1 MLVLVIGSSVINS
14 HRPKYKIDAVISRN
28 RRGRRSCQKKP
39 DRNHRSRNLKLV
51 KIKLELSLVSAMGS
65 ISPTKNH
72 ALVFGASGITGWA
85 IVNAILNNY
94 PSPETFHRITALTNR
109 PLSHDAAQWPASD
122 NLQVVYGLDLLRGD
136 QAALE
141 SEMKQRV
148 RDMQTVTHVYFFAYV
163 MDMNAKKEIQV
174 NVDLLR
180 RAVTAVENL
189 SPQLKFVVLP
199 TGTKV
204 GRTHP

>member
-1 MLVLVIGSSVINS
+1 
-14 HRPKYKIDAVISRN
+14 
-28 RRGRRSCQKKP
+28 
-39 DRNHRSRNLKLV
+39 
-51 KIKLELSLVSAMGS
+51 MGS
-65 ISPTKNH
+65 ISPTNNH

-94 PSPETFHRITALTNR
+94 PSPDTFDRVTALTNR
-109 PLSHDAAQWPASD
+109 PLPPDVAQWPASD
-122 NLQVVYGLDLLRGD
+122 KLQVGSGLDLLRGD

-141 SEMKQRV
+141 REMKQRV
-148 RDMQTVTHVYFFAYV
+148 RGIETVTHVYFFAYV
-163 MDMNAKKEIQV
+163 MDMNAEKEIQI

-180 RAVTAVENL
+180 RAVTAVESL

-204 GRTHP
+204 NQIHTLRPKTPVPDTQTLGLRSASDRQLPFRRRSATA